1 MAAKKQLEIV
11 ADWERQKEQKLAG
24 DYQLAQQN
32 VAQNKQKLAGIEQY
46 KVEYLREGL
55 RKGQLGLAA
64 QSFGQHQSF
73 VGNIDTACEQ
83 QNKVLSNAL
92 IVADQRKEQWL
103 VQQRKRK
110 AIEFLLDKKQAQA
123 LKQEDRIEQQM
134 LDELSLQKFL
144 RANK

>member
-11 ADWERQKEQKLAG
+11 ADWERQKEQKLAT

-46 KVEYLREGL
+46 KVEYLREGI
-55 RKGQLGLAA
+55 RKGQLGLPA

-73 VGNIDTACEQ
+73 VGNIDKACEQ
-83 QNKVLSNAL
+83 QNRVLSNAL
-92 IVADQRKEQWL
+92 IVADQRKQQWL

-144 RANK
+144 RAK